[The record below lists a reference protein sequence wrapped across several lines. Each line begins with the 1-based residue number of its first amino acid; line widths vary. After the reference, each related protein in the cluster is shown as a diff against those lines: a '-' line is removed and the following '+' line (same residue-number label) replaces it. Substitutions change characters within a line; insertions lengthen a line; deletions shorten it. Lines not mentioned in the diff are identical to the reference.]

1 MGRNGLITAGSP
13 RYPHVVSLRVAGLI
27 FAQTFA
33 LLPLAYMVLV
43 GTLQSIDPSLE
54 ENAKNLGASPFQVF
68 RTVTLPMATP
78 GIAASMLVV
87 FVQSMWILA
96 IASHAGDFHVSRPGF
111 TSSSSV
117 GLRHSGRAALAVLLL
132 IPSIVAFLVQK
143 LWTERRSTSA

>member
-1 MGRNGLITAGSP
+1 
-13 RYPHVVSLRVAGLI
+13 
-27 FAQTFA
+27 
-33 LLPLAYMVLV
+33 AYMVLV

-87 FVQSMWILA
+87 FVQS
-96 IASHAGDFHVSRPGF
+96 IADIGNPLLIGGDFHVLAARVYFQLIGAYD
-111 TSSSSV
+111 TR
-117 GLRHSGRAALAVLLL
+117 GGAALAVLLL

-143 LWTERRSTSA
+143 LWTERRSYVSVTGKTARARVKSRRRGAVIAGTFLS